1 MANSIRDMLDD
12 AQGYQISYRPP
23 SVIRLPGRDPGQAA
37 LSKLTLVLTYVSA
50 RRSGKR
56 TAADAVTAAL
66 KYGDRDRSAHATTR
80 CPTTLAGLPGRN
92 PTPRPLPPGRGA
104 QPRLNPSNARNAAGL
119 VLFHPANEQHDRADG
134 DQ

>member
-80 CPTTLAGLPGRN
+80 CPTTARWTPGTK
-92 PTPRPLPPGRGA
+92 PHAAPP
-104 QPRLNPSNARNAAGL
+104 PAREGGTATTQSL
-119 VLFHPANEQHDRADG
+119 ERA
-134 DQ
+134 